1 MKTNKRIKSTLVA
14 ISATALIIFTLSG
27 LSNKVMAQDS
37 DEVYSVVD
45 QMPEIEGGLPAL
57 YDEIE
62 YPKEAVKNNIS
73 GRVFLQV
80 IVDENGQAQ
89 DPKVI
94 RDIGGGCGDAAA
106 EAITKV
112 NFKPGVKDGQKVKVK
127 YSLPITFRIE
137 NR

>member
-1 MKTNKRIKSTLVA
+1 MKTSKRIKSTVA
-14 ISATALIIFTLSG
+14 AVSAIALILFTLSG
-27 LSNKVMAQDS
+27 LSNNVMAQDS
-37 DEVYSVVD
+37 DKVYSVVD

-57 YDEIE
+57 YEKIK
-62 YPKEAVKNNIS
+62 YPKEAVKQGIS

-89 DPKVI
+89 NPKVI

-112 NFKPGVKDGQKVKVK
+112 DFKPGVHEGEKVKVK
-127 YSLPITFRIE
+127 YSLPVTFKIE